1 MTGIE
6 GQLWAL
12 LALFGIA
19 AVVSVIA
26 ARDARIQYTIGL
38 VVTGLLVAAVGPPV
52 PDPITS
58 EFILLVLLPALI
70 FRDAV
75 TIDAGA
81 LRANLAPILLLA
93 VVGFC
98 CSIALVAV
106 ASHALLGFPLA
117 VAILFGAILMPT
129 DPVSVV
135 AIFEELDV
143 PERLTLLV
151 EGESLLNDGVAI
163 VVYSTVLGVLEA
175 RAAGAGPAPLSDPV
189 ELLLDVSAG
198 IAVAFVGGVV
208 VGAAAGYLAAT
219 VVAAADDQLTAV
231 IVSVLTAYGV
241 YLLLHQFGASGVI
254 GTLAAGLVLG
264 AENGHAD
271 IAPEIHFSIGFA
283 WDIVAV
289 LANTIVFVA
298 IGLITPVDLLLA
310 YVPAIAAVIVIA
322 FLARAV
328 VVYPL
333 LELYNWWQTQS
344 IPHTFQHV
352 LAWSGIHAS
361 VSVALAL
368 DAREQLPAA
377 LADEFTALLFGVA
390 AFTLVVNGTTM
401 PRLVAWLDLS
411 RDDPHRRL
419 YDALVGRLHGVDAAL
434 ETADSLLEDDDMPE
448 SVHVEI
454 TEAYRNERATLVDAT
469 ERLLRAYPDLKA
481 HERRRS
487 QRRVLLAEHEAIKR
501 ATQQAEIRGDVGEQL
516 LADIER
522 DLDRIV
528 TDERSSHSLTATEQ
542 PPDWQTLLDAV
553 SVDLDLGLED
563 GRATRH
569 RDVFDPNHE
578 DGSDGNGD
586 SH

>member
-1 MTGIE
+1 MAGIE

-19 AVVSVIA
+19 AAVGVLA
-26 ARDARIQYTIGL
+26 AQHARIQYTIGL
-38 VVTGLLVAAVGPPV
+38 VVTGLLVSAVGPPV

-106 ASHALLGFPLA
+106 AGRS
-117 VAILFGAILMPT
+117 LFGFSLVVAVLFGTILMPT

-135 AIFEELDV
+135 AIFETLDV
-143 PERLTLLV
+143 PDRLAVLV

-163 VVYSTVLGVLEA
+163 VVYSTVLGVVE
-175 RAAGAGPAPLSDPV
+175 AGPSSADSAPFQGSL
-189 ELLLDVSAG
+189 ELALDLGSG
-198 IAVAFVGGVV
+198 IVVAFVGGVV
-208 VGAAAGYLAAT
+208 VGAAAGYLAAA
-219 VVAAADDQLTAV
+219 VVAFADDRLTAV

-264 AENGHAD
+264 LEDGHAD

-283 WDIVAV
+283 WDIAAV
-289 LANTIVFVA
+289 LANTIVFVS
-298 IGLITPVDLLLA
+298 IGLITPVDLLATYAPGIAVAVVLA
-310 YVPAIAAVIVIA
+310 L
-322 FLARAV
+322 LARAL

-333 LELYNWWQTQS
+333 LELHARWGTQPIS
-344 IPHTFQHV
+344 RPFQHV
-352 LAWSGIHAS
+352 LTWSGIHAS
-361 VSVALAL
+361 VSVALVL

-377 LADEFTALLFGVA
+377 LGDEFTALLFGVA

-401 PRLVAWLDLS
+401 PRLVSWLDLG
-411 RDDPHRRL
+411 RDDPRRRL
-419 YDALVGRLHGVDAAL
+419 YDALAGRLHGVDAAL
-434 ETADSLLEDDDMPE
+434 ETADALFADDEIPE
-448 SVHVEI
+448 SMYADI
-454 TEAYRNERATLVDAT
+454 TAAYRAERATLVDAI
-469 ERLLRAYPDLKA
+469 ERLLREYPALRD

-487 QRRVLLAEHEAIKR
+487 ERRILLAEHEAIKR
-501 ATQQAEIRGDVGEQL
+501 AIQRGEIRGDVGERL
-516 LADIER
+516 LADVER
-522 DLDRIV
+522 DLDRVV
-528 TDERSSHSLTATEQ
+528 TDERSARRPAPPAT
-542 PPDWQTLLDAV
+542 PPDWQELLDAA
-553 SVDLDLGLED
+553 SVDLDLGNEVVDPDRNPPESDSED
-563 GRATRH
+563 SA
-569 RDVFDPNHE
+569 
-578 DGSDGNGD
+578 DGSP
-586 SH
+586 